1 MPGARV
7 GAIVIFAA
15 SVGVVTLPISFY
27 LQHEAFDLELHQS
40 LLLALNGA
48 LYLCALTPL
57 LKALR
62 ISDAS
67 TVIPILQIIPVFSFI
82 LAWVFLGETLSFQQI
97 FGGAV
102 VILGALTI
110 SLKGLSKKS
119 VPALGIRWDVLGLM
133 LLCSLIYATTFLLF
147 KVFALRIEVWSSVFW
162 ESSGFLVYAVTTLI
176 CSRTYRND
184 FLSIFPRNRVATV
197 LALANEVINIVA
209 KILFNNL
216 SLYVPIAIA
225 WR

>member
-15 SVGVVTLPISFY
+15 SVGVVTLPIAFY

-97 FGGAV
+97 FFS
-102 VILGALTI
+102 AL
-110 SLKGLSKKS
+110 
-119 VPALGIRWDVLGLM
+119 
-133 LLCSLIYATTFLLF
+133 
-147 KVFALRIEVWSSVFW
+147 
-162 ESSGFLVYAVTTLI
+162 
-176 CSRTYRND
+176 
-184 FLSIFPRNRVATV
+184 
-197 LALANEVINIVA
+197 
-209 KILFNNL
+209 
-216 SLYVPIAIA
+216 
-225 WR
+225 